1 MNQGQHVVNENTRNE
16 DLQSIACYE
25 CPTLIH
31 VLVPLFLFFFR
42 DSVLMIIM
50 CYHYWQGEYS
60 DDTRGP
66 VLGCYHQTKQRLAP

>member
-31 VLVPLFLFFFR
+31 VLVPLFLFFFQGQCVN
-42 DSVLMIIM
+42 DNNVL
-50 CYHYWQGEYS
+50 S
-60 DDTRGP
+60 
-66 VLGCYHQTKQRLAP
+66 LLAGRVF